1 LDKNTSWKEGHIIN
15 PKKVQVKLMK
25 GLLDLIVLQYLNG
38 ESMHGYKMIKKIRK
52 EFGVYF
58 GPSTIYPLLTDLE
71 KKGHVRSDWD
81 MESDRPRKVYSLTT
95 EGRSLLNFTEDSLNF
110 ICTKIGTEGT
120 NKKTSVVNIPRPTLQ
135 PLLRR
140 IDRPKIQI

>member
-1 LDKNTSWKEGHIIN
+1 
-15 PKKVQVKLMK
+15 MK

-38 ESMHGYKMIKKIRK
+38 ESMHGYKIIKKIRK

-58 GPSTIYPLLTDLE
+58 GPSTIYPLLNDLE
-71 KKGHVRSDWD
+71 EKGYVESNWD

-95 EGRSLLNFTEDSLNF
+95 EGRSLHNFTEDSLNF

-120 NKKTSVVNIPRPTLQ
+120 NKKTPIVNIPRPTMH
-135 PLLRR
+135 PLLNRVQKTKLE
-140 IDRPKIQI
+140 I

>member
-1 LDKNTSWKEGHIIN
+1 MVRN

-58 GPSTIYPLLTDLE
+58 GPSTIYPLLNSLE
-71 KKGHVRSDWD
+71 EKGHVESVWD
-81 MESDRPRKVYSLTT
+81 MESERPRKVYSLTS

-120 NKKTSVVNIPRPTLQ
+120 NKETSVVNIPSPSLQ
-135 PLLRR
+135 PLFRR
-140 IDRPKIQI
+140 VQSTKMQI

>member
-1 LDKNTSWKEGHIIN
+1 MVKDPKE
-15 PKKVQVKLMK
+15 VQVKLMK
-25 GLLDLIVLQYLNG
+25 GLLDLIVLQYLNADP
-38 ESMHGYKMIKKIRK
+38 MHGYKMIKKIRK

-58 GPSTIYPLLTDLE
+58 GPSTIYPLLNDLE
-71 KKGHVRSDWD
+71 EKGYVESDWD
-81 MESDRPRKVYSLTT
+81 MESERPRKVYDLTT

-120 NKKTSVVNIPRPTLQ
+120 NKRTPIVDIPKPTLH

-140 IDRPKIQI
+140 VQRTKPQI